1 MVRYEGEHLDAAL
14 LRYAQEQA
22 TTWGAERF
30 ATEFRRRELEE
41 RWIEAASAHTTPYSP
56 DVAAPQPDA
65 FTGPVEAGVQDAT
78 IGADGGGLRLSRP
91 AHGRHPSVPR
101 PPVSE
106 PEPVPRRRFRRA
118 DARAAEVTGWTVS
131 PAEAARM
138 SAAGRRLYG
147 LDDAQPTT
155 R

>member
-1 MVRYEGEHLDAAL
+1 VDAAL
-14 LRYAQEQA
+14 LRYAQAQA

-56 DVAAPQPDA
+56 EAAAPGPDA
-65 FTGPVEAGVQDAT
+65 CTGPVEAGVQDAT

-91 AHGRHPSVPR
+91 THGRHPSVPR
-101 PPVSE
+101 PPAPE
-106 PEPVPRRRFRRA
+106 PEPDRRRRFRRA
-118 DARAAEVTGWTVS
+118 DARSSEASGWSVS

-147 LDDAQPTT
+147 LDDPQRPT